1 MNVELPYPWY
11 IDVLLPQKRFFFSDL
26 GVLEMYSH
34 NFLDNFSND
43 LGL

>member
-1 MNVELPYPWY
+1 MNVELPYLWY
-11 IDVLLPQKRFFFSDL
+11 IDVLLPQKRFFSDL